1 MAAFESR
8 FGVTLL
14 EGYGLS
20 ETSPVVSFTVPD
32 RPRTPG
38 SIGYPVPGVE
48 MALAGDGEILVRGDN
63 LMKGYWRN
71 PEATAQAVVDG
82 WFHTG
87 DIGEVD
93 AHGAYRIVDRKK
105 DLIIRGGYN
114 VYPREVEEVLHCHPA
129 VALAAVVGVP
139 HPRYGED
146 VRAVVTLKPEA
157 AATPEEL
164 VAWCGDKL
172 AAYKRPRAVEIRDR
186 LPLGPTGKV
195 RKQVLR
201 AEAAAAA

>member
-1 MAAFESR
+1 
-8 FGVTLL
+8 
-14 EGYGLS
+14 
-20 ETSPVVSFTVPD
+20 
-32 RPRTPG
+32 
-38 SIGYPVPGVE
+38 

-114 VYPREVEEVLHCHPA
+114 VYPREVEEVLHRHPA

-157 AATPEEL
+157 AATPDEL
-164 VAWCGDKL
+164 VAWCRDRL
-172 AAYKRPRAVEIRDR
+172 AAYKRPRAVEIRES

-201 AEAAAAA
+201 AEAAAGAANRAA